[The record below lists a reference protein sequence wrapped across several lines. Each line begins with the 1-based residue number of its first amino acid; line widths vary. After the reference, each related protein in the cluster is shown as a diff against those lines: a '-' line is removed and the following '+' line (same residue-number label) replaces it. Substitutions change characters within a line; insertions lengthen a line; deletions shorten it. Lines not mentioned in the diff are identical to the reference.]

1 MKIKIFT
8 IVMILTVAGISF
20 PTESFGQTVYDVT
33 PGTKGNEITIT
44 LSNISEMENATNV
57 LVKPVKMIVSRD
69 SKLKA
74 NYTFDKESQII
85 DSVKAGEE
93 KEVTFKFD
101 INVSAPVN
109 KQDTIDFMISSDNGI
124 MLKKSFVIKY
134 AAPKEFS
141 LSQNYPNPF
150 NPTTKIRYTIAPPNL
165 PKGEALVQLKIYDIL
180 GSEVTTLVNKE
191 QEAGYYEVNF
201 DGSKYASGVYIY
213 RLVAG
218 DYVSTKKMM
227 MIK

>member
-1 MKIKIFT
+1 M
-8 IVMILTVAGISF
+8 
-20 PTESFGQTVYDVT
+20 YDV

-57 LVKPVKMIVSRD
+57 LVKPVKIFVSRD
-69 SKLKA
+69 SKVKA
-74 NYTFDKESQII
+74 NYTFDKESQIV
-85 DSVKAGEE
+85 DSVKTGEE
-93 KEVTFKFD
+93 KAVTFKFD
-101 INVSAPVN
+101 INISAPVN

-180 GSEVTTLVNKE
+180 GKEVETLVSQE
-191 QEAGYYEVNF
+191 QTAGYYEVNF
-201 DGSKYASGVYIY
+201 DGSRYASGVYIY